1 LVPSA
6 NDNQVNWGVEGKFKS
21 NKDANRKNII
31 NKDTKILQDDKK
43 VLDDVVSRLD
53 TSINSLTDLTQFL
66 QSYSKINPEGIETII
81 TKIKSFKEVIKG
93 ELNNLN

>member
-1 LVPSA
+1 MVPSA